1 MRRRVPLG
9 AGTIYDVASK
19 FVVPTSVTPRGLMG
33 SALGVLAL
41 MLACAAGA
49 ATAGSRTAPVDRL
62 TLEQQ
67 VGQVLVLSFSGTTAP
82 RYVLAALRERRV
94 AGVIL
99 FGGDVVSPSQLR
111 ALAAALRARAGGR
124 RRRRP
129 GRRRHPDVR
138 WAPPAASQ
146 PEQEVTGTVGL
157 AARQAGAALRAVGIT
172 VSLAP
177 VGDVPSERDAAL
189 ASRAFSRDPTRASR
203 AMAAAIAGWRAAGI
217 ASTAKH
223 FPGLGGAT
231 ANTDRAPVTIRRT
244 RAQLEAT
251 DLPPFR
257 AAIRAGV
264 PLVMVGHAR
273 YPALDP
279 TRIASQSHPIIE
291 GLLRGELGFRGV
303 VITDSMEA
311 RASLATGGIKAVS
324 ERAVRAGSDLV
335 LLTGRGSYAPVFE
348 YLLAV
353 ARRSPAFRAR
363 IRQAAGRVLLLKA
376 RGAQLFKAG

>member
-1 MRRRVPLG
+1 
-9 AGTIYDVASK
+9 
-19 FVVPTSVTPRGLMG
+19 VTLRGLMA

-41 MLACAAGA
+41 TLACAAGA

-67 VGQVLVLSFSGTTAP
+67 VGQVLVLSFSGTIAP

-99 FGGDVVSPSQLR
+99 FGGNVVSPSQLR
-111 ALAAALRARAGGR
+111 ALAAALRAQGGR
-124 RRRRP
+124 PLVAVDQEGGDIRI
-129 GRRRHPDVR
+129 VR

-146 PEQEVTGTVGL
+146 PEQEATGTVGL
-157 AARQAGAALRAVGIT
+157 AARQAGAALRAAGIT

-189 ASRAFSRDPTRASR
+189 ASRSFSRDPTRASR
-203 AMAAAIAGWRAAGI
+203 AMAAAVAGWRAAGI

-279 TRIASQSHPIIE
+279 TRIASQSRPIIE

-311 RASLATGGIKAVS
+311 RASLATGGITAVS

-348 YLLAV
+348 HLLAV

-376 RGAQLFKAG
+376 RGAQLVKAG